1 MTTSRQWGRGVEGRR
16 GGLRRVPWLLALPAI
31 LAVLLLR
38 YGPTIFGG
46 SYAFTNWNGG
56 GLGAKWIGIEN
67 FRQILRDPLTRN
79 ALLHTL
85 EIAAIFVV
93 AVNVIGLALALG
105 LRRTLRTRNVLRAVF
120 FLPVVLS
127 ELATAYIWAY
137 IFQYDGPLNLFLGS
151 VGLDS
156 WKKTWIADP
165 TWAMVTI
172 LVVLVWQF
180 AGLTMV
186 IYLAGLQG
194 IPEELDDA
202 AAVDGA
208 SAWGRFRGVTL
219 PLLAPA
225 VTVAVTL
232 TSIFGLRVFDQVI
245 GVTGGGPANATE
257 TLATQVYNQT
267 FVFGRSGYGTAL
279 ALILT
284 VLVAVLVVTQA
295 TLLRAREMRL

>member
-1 MTTSRQWGRGVEGRR
+1 MDGRR
-16 GGLRRVPWLLALPAI
+16 SGLRRVPWMLALPAI
-31 LAVLLLR
+31 VAVLLLR
-38 YGPTIFGG
+38 YAPTLFGA
-46 SYAFTNWNGG
+46 SYAFTDWKGAGLSANWV
-56 GLGAKWIGIEN
+56 GIDN
-67 FRQILRDPLTRN
+67 FRQIFDDPLTRG
-79 ALLHTL
+79 ALWHTL
-85 EIAAIFVV
+85 EMAAIFVV
-93 AVNVIGLALALG
+93 VVNVVGLALALG
-105 LRRTLRTRNVLRAVF
+105 LRRMLKTRNFLRAIF

-127 ELATAYIWAY
+127 ELATAYIWSY
-137 IFQYDGPLNLFLGS
+137 IFQYDGPLNLFLGA

-165 TWAMVTI
+165 TWAMATI

-194 IPEELDDA
+194 IPDELDDA

-208 SAWGRFRGVTL
+208 SAWGRFRRVTL

-232 TSIFGLRVFDQVI
+232 TLIFGLRVFDQVI
-245 GVTGGGPANATE
+245 GVTSGGPANATE

-267 FVFGRSGYGTAL
+267 FVFGKYGYGAAL

-284 VLVAVLVVTQA
+284 ALVAVLVVTQA
-295 TLLRAREMRL
+295 ALLRAREMRL